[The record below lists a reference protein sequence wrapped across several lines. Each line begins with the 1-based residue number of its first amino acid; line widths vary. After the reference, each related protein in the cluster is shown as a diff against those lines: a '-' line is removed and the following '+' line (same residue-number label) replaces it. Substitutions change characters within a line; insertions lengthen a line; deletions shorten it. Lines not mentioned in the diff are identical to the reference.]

1 MTALTGLRSA
11 RVPVLG
17 FVAPSG
23 TGKTTLLHAVIRWL
37 TGQGLRVAVV
47 KQARDDFEVD
57 QPGKDSH
64 RLRKAGVER
73 LLLTSSRQ
81 SALIVEHPASTG
93 VPPLDELL
101 SLLDQTVLDV
111 ILVEGFAGQPLPR
124 IEVIRGGEPRH
135 YPSDPWIIALAADR
149 LAERQ
154 ATVPLLDLND
164 PGAVAAFVRDWLATA
179 DDRVAELPPK
189 S

>member
-1 MTALTGLRSA
+1 MTVPTGLHGA

-37 TGQGLRVAVV
+37 TSQGLRVAVV
-47 KQARDDFEVD
+47 KQARDDFDVD

-64 RLRKAGVER
+64 RLRKVGVER

-81 SALIVEHPASTG
+81 SALIVEHPECAG

-101 SLLDQTVLDV
+101 SLLDQTALDV

-124 IEVIRGGEPRH
+124 IEVVRGERPPRY
-135 YPSDPWIIALAADR
+135 YPGDPWIIALAADR

-154 ATVPLLDLND
+154 ATVPVLDLND
-164 PGAVAAFVRDWLATA
+164 PGAVAAFVRDWLASG
-179 DDRVAELPPK
+179 D
-189 S
+189 